1 MIIIFSINNKLINL
15 NDEKEEVKNGVWDE
29 MKCNEIKREENKF
42 TTIKQNKK
50 VLFLSLLL
58 CLSKKIKILCFVF
71 HFYYLKIRFCI
82 FM

>member
-15 NDEKEEVKNGVWDE
+15 NDEKEEEEVKNGVWDE
-29 MKCNEIKREENKF
+29 LKCNEIKREENKF

-58 CLSKKIKILCFVF
+58 CLSKK
-71 HFYYLKIRFCI
+71 
-82 FM
+82 